1 MEGGV
6 GGGGTYSEH
15 VFHLGHLT
23 HSGGLLPLAVCRR
36 LHTILH
42 FYLILET
49 AR

>member
-6 GGGGTYSEH
+6 GGGTYSEH

-23 HSGGLLPLAVCRR
+23 HSGSLLPLDVCRR

-42 FYLILET
+42 FYLTLET